1 MDLKKELD
9 LRIQPWA
16 LLRHPFYQAWESGT
30 LPIEALKT
38 YAREYGAFIGQLPSG
53 WSLLLDEGTAQE
65 EREHAALWNEF
76 AVSLETNIGE
86 PELPAINA
94 LVTKANGLFS
104 RLETALGALYAF
116 EIQQPETAKSKLDG
130 LRKHYNLPGLAE
142 AYFEVHSANH
152 HEAAKLLSQ
161 IAMLH
166 PSDRQS
172 ALSACEEMSE
182 SLWNALTDIYEK
194 HCKS

>member
-1 MDLKKELD
+1 MDLKNELD
-9 LRIQPWA
+9 QRIQPWN

-30 LPIEALKT
+30 LPLEALKT

-65 EREHAALWNEF
+65 EREHAALWDQF
-76 AVSLETNIGE
+76 ALGLETEVRE
-86 PELPAINA
+86 PELPAVDA
-94 LVTKANGLFS
+94 LVNTANKLFS

-116 EIQQPETAKSKLDG
+116 EVQQPETAKSKLDG
-130 LRKHYNLPGLAE
+130 LRKYYSLPGLTE
-142 AYFEVHSANH
+142 AYFQVHTSNQ

-166 PSDRQS
+166 PGDREA
-172 ALSACEEMSE
+172 ALSACSEMSE
-182 SLWNALTDIYEK
+182 ALWSALTGIYER
-194 HCKS
+194 HCM